1 MKNLKMYFVIL
12 LAMILMTSCHD
23 RGNNGLFNCID
34 GEGDVVTQEL
44 LINEFTGVKSRGN
57 SQVYI
62 TQGNDFKV
70 EVEGQQ
76 NIIDN
81 IETDIQ
87 DGVWEIEFE
96 DCQRDFTTLKIYI
109 TMPVIERLEVSG
121 SGDMFGQDVFLV
133 ENIHLKV
140 DGSGSIDVAV
150 DDATDVDA
158 RISGSGKIKL
168 AGITNYL
175 GSKISGSGDLKA
187 YDLEANIGN
196 IKISGAGDAEVT
208 VYDEL
213 DVKISGSGDVYY
225 KGNPIINVDISG
237 SGDLKNMN

>member
-1 MKNLKMYFVIL
+1 MKNLKMYSAIL
-12 LAMILMTSCHD
+12 FTIILMTSCQD
-23 RGNNGLFNCID
+23 RGNNGLFNCIEGD
-34 GEGDVVTQEL
+34 GDVVIQEI
-44 LINEFTGVKSRGN
+44 LIDEFSSVKSRGS

-87 DGVWEIEFE
+87 DGKWEIEF
-96 DCQRDFTTLKIYI
+96 DKCQRNFTDLKIHI
-109 TMPVIERLEVSG
+109 TMPVIESLEVSG
-121 SGDMFGQDVFLV
+121 SGDMFGQDVFVV

-140 DGSGSIDVAV
+140 DGSGSIDVAI
-150 DDATDVDA
+150 DDAIDVDA

-168 AGITNYL
+168 AGNTNYL
-175 GSKISGSGDLKA
+175 GSKVSGSGDLEA
-187 YDLEANIGN
+187 YDLEANIAN
-196 IKISGAGDAEVT
+196 IKISGSGNAEVT
-208 VYDEL
+208 VNDEL

-225 KGNPIINVDISG
+225 KGNPIINADISG

>member
-1 MKNLKMYFVIL
+1 MKNLEVYSVIL
-12 LAMILMTSCHD
+12 LTMILMTSCQD
-23 RGNNGLFNCID
+23 RGNNGLFNCIE

-44 LINEFTGVKSRGN
+44 LINEFTSVKSRGT

-62 TQGNDFKV
+62 TQGNEIKV

-81 IETDIQ
+81 IEVDIQ
-87 DGVWEIEFE
+87 NGVWEIEF
-96 DCQRDFTTLKIYI
+96 DKCQRNFTDLKIYI
-109 TMPVIERLEVSG
+109 TMPIIKSLEVSG
-121 SGDMFGQDVFLV
+121 SGDMFGQDAFVV
-133 ENIHLKV
+133 DDIDLKV
-140 DGSGSIDVAV
+140 DGSGSIDVAI
-150 DDATDVDA
+150 DGATEVDA

-168 AGITNYL
+168 EGTTNYL
-175 GSKISGSGDLKA
+175 GSKISGSGDLEA

-196 IKISGAGDAEVT
+196 LKIVGSGDAEVT

-213 DVKISGSGDVYY
+213 DVRIEGSGDVYY
-225 KGNPIINVDISG
+225 KGNPIINVDITG